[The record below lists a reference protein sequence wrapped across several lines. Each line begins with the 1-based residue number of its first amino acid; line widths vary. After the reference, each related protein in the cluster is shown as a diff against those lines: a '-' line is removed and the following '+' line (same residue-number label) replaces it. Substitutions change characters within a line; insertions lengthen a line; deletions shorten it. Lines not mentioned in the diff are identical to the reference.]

1 MAKTSGSCQPA
12 SGAAWSRGADLVLD
26 QRQVVQRIEDQVLAL
41 IGAPVPDDHLGRA
54 ADHHLIDGAADQ
66 HLAMTVG
73 YGHGVVVVAVA
84 HQRQRAH
91 PTRAPVTGL
100 IRCRRQC
107 QKRGTVAPKPLADR
121 LSMTPQP
128 RTKPRSA
135 ARLELGVEG
144 GKAGEAG
151 QRHHEVAP
159 DEADQVLHL
168 AFVITLAGSA
178 KAVREQVVGL
188 KFGEDPGPLPRPVPQ
203 DPRHRQPSVVIQDR
217 ARHAREEGECRN
229 MPVAERFRRLRRV
242 GLHEAAIAVRQIEGE
257 EVQLPRHPADHRPRL
272 AEVHLGMAQRMHQ
285 RHEHLSR
292 ADTPLPDVVLHYG
305 VAAGEAV
312 LVAQTLEDPLR
323 RVPLLGWARPVL
335 AAHDEAFAC
344 LQDLLDPSSFATTV
358 VKAFREWGQGL
369 LRLAPA
375 LVRENAALERE
386 NATRRDRIAE
396 LERSAALDSTTSSKP
411 PASDGLRKKSG
422 TQRRTRSQRGKSGRP
437 SGGQPGHK
445 GTTLART
452 ESPDHV
458 VDHDPSACSGC
469 GAPLSD
475 ADRHRAPVCRQ
486 VFDVP
491 EPRPLEVTEHR
502 AHRCLCGAC
511 ATVTGAVFPDGVTA
525 PVQYGPRITAW
536 VSYLL
541 YAQFVPEKR
550 LAELMSDLFA
560 VSIST
565 ATITAMGRRTARRF
579 EPFLA
584 HVADVIRTAVPVK
597 HLDET
602 GLRIAARTRWLHVLC
617 TPFLTVLRIGAGRGD
632 VEKDLEGIL
641 IHDDYAAYFT
651 LKGVRHG
658 ACNAHHLRELQALID
673 IEKEDWAKSMH
684 RLLERAHRA
693 TRFSRENG
701 RDVPASLVARIS
713 RAWARILDHAIAFH
727 EAQPPLRTGK
737 RGRKK
742 RRIGHNLALRLRKHK
757 EGCLR
762 FLTDPRTPFTNN
774 EAERDLRMAKLRQ
787 KISGGFRSER
797 GAYNFARM
805 RAVIAT
811 ARKQGWNV
819 LQTLVHPDPM
829 QLIPQLR
836 L

>member
-1 MAKTSGSCQPA
+1 
-12 SGAAWSRGADLVLD
+12 
-26 QRQVVQRIEDQVLAL
+26 
-41 IGAPVPDDHLGRA
+41 
-54 ADHHLIDGAADQ
+54 
-66 HLAMTVG
+66 MT
-73 YGHGVVVVAVA
+73 
-84 HQRQRAH
+84 
-91 PTRAPVTGL
+91 
-100 IRCRRQC
+100 
-107 QKRGTVAPKPLADR
+107 
-121 LSMTPQP
+121 
-128 RTKPRSA
+128 
-135 ARLELGVEG
+135 
-144 GKAGEAG
+144 
-151 QRHHEVAP
+151 
-159 DEADQVLHL
+159 
-168 AFVITLAGSA
+168 
-178 KAVREQVVGL
+178 
-188 KFGEDPGPLPRPVPQ
+188 
-203 DPRHRQPSVVIQDR
+203 
-217 ARHAREEGECRN
+217 
-229 MPVAERFRRLRRV
+229 
-242 GLHEAAIAVRQIEGE
+242 
-257 EVQLPRHPADHRPRL
+257 
-272 AEVHLGMAQRMHQ
+272 
-285 RHEHLSR
+285 LSR
-292 ADTPLPDVVLHYG
+292 WH
-305 VAAGEAV
+305 
-312 LVAQTLEDPLR
+312 ED
-323 RVPLLGWARPVL
+323 L

-358 VKAFREWGQGL
+358 VKAFREWGQGP
-369 LRLAPA
+369 LRLATA

-386 NATRRDRIAE
+386 NATLRDRIAE

-422 TQRRTRSQRGKSGRP
+422 TQRRTRSQRGKSATP

-565 ATITAMGRRTARRF
+565 ATITAMGRRTDRRF

-693 TRFSRENG
+693 TRFARENG

-762 FLTDPRTPFTNN
+762 FLTEPRTPFTNN

-811 ARKQGWNV
+811 ARKQGWNL